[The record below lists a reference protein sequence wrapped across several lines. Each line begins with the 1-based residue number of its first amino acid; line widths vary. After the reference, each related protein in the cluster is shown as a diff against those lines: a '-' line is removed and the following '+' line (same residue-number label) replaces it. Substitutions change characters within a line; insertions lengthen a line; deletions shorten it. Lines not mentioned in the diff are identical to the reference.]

1 MPRSYQKELMDD
13 LTLATPA
20 LKQNLD
26 ELHFINQY
34 LGGYGI
40 VGDGLRRVILD
51 KNFEKKSPIH
61 IADVGAGGGHTL
73 RYIADWCRK
82 KNISAQLTGLDA
94 NDFMRQYA
102 QNIINSYA
110 NISWETQD
118 AFCTDFSKYDIVVM
132 SLFCHHFTDEQ
143 LVSLFSQ
150 VRKGIEKGG
159 DKTLIINDLHRN
171 SIAYWSIW
179 LLTRLFNGSY
189 LVKNDAPL
197 SVWRAFTYS
206 ELKGLLQKAGFEHIE
221 IRWKWAF
228 RWQVIAR

>member
-13 LTLATPA
+13 LTLASPA
-20 LKQNLD
+20 LAKNLD
-26 ELHFINQY
+26 ELHFINEY
-34 LGGYGI
+34 LGGYAI
-40 VGDGLRRVILD
+40 VGDALRRVTLSQNITNSHTLR
-51 KNFEKKSPIH
+51 

-73 RYIADWCRK
+73 RYIANWCKK
-82 KNISAQLTGLDA
+82 KNISANLVGIDA

-102 QNIINSYA
+102 EKIINSYA
-110 NISWETQD
+110 NISWTTQD
-118 AFCTDFSKYDIVVM
+118 AFVADFSKYDIVVM

-150 VRKGIEKGG
+150 VKKGNA
-159 DKTLIINDLHRN
+159 TLIINDLHRN
-171 SIAYWSIW
+171 QIAYWSIW

-197 SVWRAFTYS
+197 SVWRAFVYQ
-206 ELKGLLQKAGFEHIE
+206 ELKTLLQKAGFEHIE

-228 RWQVIAR
+228 RWQVIAK